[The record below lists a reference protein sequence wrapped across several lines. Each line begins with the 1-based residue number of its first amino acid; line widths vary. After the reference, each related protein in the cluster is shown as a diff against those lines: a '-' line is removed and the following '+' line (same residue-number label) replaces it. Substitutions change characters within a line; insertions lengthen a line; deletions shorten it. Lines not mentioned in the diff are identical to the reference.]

1 MTGADAQRG
10 SSKVPL
16 KLSKSPLVRVLCQ
29 IRWPELAAFDAAA
42 VSSDLGKLIS
52 SSYPLLSKDQ
62 EQGIT
67 VSPDGAVQTTSGQIF
82 RYSSVDGSW
91 KVALGAT
98 FLAIET
104 SKYSN
109 HDEFIARLADLV
121 GSLLTV
127 ASIPV
132 YGRIG
137 YRYTNRLSE
146 PADLESLT
154 EYFHP
159 SVLGG
164 LVSQNDS
171 FSLRHSICE
180 SLFSVDDA
188 AMLLVRSAWLRNGG
202 TVDPTL
208 PPVEGDSWVLDLDAF
223 DETAYVSFD
232 TETVSERASQLAK
245 VAYTH
250 FTAAIKEPFIERF
263 K

>member
-1 MTGADAQRG
+1 MTDDGAQRG
-10 SSKVPL
+10 SNNIPL
-16 KLSKSPLVRVLCQ
+16 ELSKSPLVRVLCQ

-67 VSPDGAVQTTSGQIF
+67 VSPNGAVQTMSGQTF

-91 KVALGAT
+91 RVGLGAT

-109 HDEFIARLADLV
+109 HGEFLARLVDLV

-127 ASIPV
+127 SSIPV
-132 YGRIG
+132 YDRIG
-137 YRYTNRLSE
+137 YRYTNRLSDV
-146 PADLESLT
+146 ADLESLT
-154 EYFHP
+154 DYFDP

-164 LVSQNDS
+164 LVLQNQT
-171 FSLRHSICE
+171 FSLMHSISE
-180 SLFSVDDA
+180 SLFRVDDG
-188 AMLLVRSAWLRNGG
+188 AMLLVRSAWLKNGG

-208 PPVEGDSWVLDLDAF
+208 PHVEGDSWVLDLDAF
-223 DETAYVSFD
+223 DETAYVSFSP
-232 TETVSERASQLAK
+232 ESVSTRASQLAK

-250 FTAAIKEPFIERF
+250 FAAAIKDPFIERF